1 MIDSTRL
8 LSTKETTLLRRN
20 QTPCLSSHAASASS
34 VDPSFILMIACS
46 AVAPSLPP
54 VAIGPRLT
62 TAGSGVAAA
71 VAGLAA
77 GLASASAGL
86 AVSVG
91 DAVSLGGNCGGATT
105 TWFDLGGTTSVF

>member
-1 MIDSTRL
+1 MIASTRL

-20 QTPCLSSHAASASS
+20 QTPCLSSQAASAST
-34 VDPSFILMIACS
+34 VDPSFIFMIARS

-54 VAIGPRLT
+54 VAIGPWLT
-62 TAGSGVAAA
+62 TTGTGVA
-71 VAGLAA
+71 VAGAA

-105 TWFDLGGTTSVF
+105 TWLDLGGATSVF